1 MKLMRGLL
9 LMVFLLVAIAAIGFW
24 MRPLKYF
31 DEFTYLEE
39 AFTGVQNHETT
50 VDGYRMHYE
59 TAGPATGQPVVLIHG
74 LGGRAEDWRALAP
87 YLVREGYRVYMPDL
101 IGYGR
106 SAQPRNFSYSV
117 RDEAALVVDF
127 LNNMDLARVDLGGW
141 SMGGWVVQLIAAA
154 HPERV
159 KRLIL
164 FDSAGLFVRPTWNL
178 NLFTPTTPAQLGR
191 LNALLMPDPPRIPEF
206 VTTDILRVSNESG
219 WVVERAMTQM
229 LTGRDVTDNLLPQLK
244 MPVLLVW
251 GSDDHIIPLVQGE
264 TMHRL
269 VSQSH
274 LDVVPGCGH
283 LAPLQ
288 CTRSVGPTVIK
299 FIEDTPAFHGTTAAA
314 TLPETATVSA
324 PGVSEPASDASQKA
338 PRRHSLVA
346 GVLPQPASMAK

>member
-9 LMVFLLVAIAAIGFW
+9 LMVGLLVAIAFIGFW

-39 AFTGVQNHETT
+39 AFTGVHNQETT

-87 YLVREGYRVYMPDL
+87 YLVNKGYRVYMPDL

-117 RDEAALVVDF
+117 RDEASLVVDF
-127 LNNMDLARVDLGGW
+127 LNNMGLARVDLGGW
-141 SMGGWVVQLIAAA
+141 SMGGWVVQLLAAA

-164 FDSAGLFVRPTWNL
+164 FDSAGLFVHPTWNL
-178 NLFTPTTPAQLGR
+178 NLFTPTTPAQLD
-191 LNALLMPDPPRIPEF
+191 LLDALLMPDPPRIPRF

-219 WVVERAMTQM
+219 WVVERAMAQM
-229 LTGRDVTDNLLPQLK
+229 LTGRDVTDKLLPQLK

-251 GSDDHIIPLVQGE
+251 GSDDHIIPLAQGE
-264 TMHRL
+264 AMHRL
-269 VSQSH
+269 ILQSQ

-288 CTRSVGPTVIK
+288 CTGSVGPTVIK
-299 FIEDTPAFHGTTAAA
+299 FIQDTPPYHGTTPAS
-314 TLPETATVSA
+314 TPPETVGVSA
-324 PGVSEPASDASQKA
+324 PGVSEPASEVSQQA

-346 GVLPQPASMAK
+346 RVLSKPESMAK

>member
-1 MKLMRGLL
+1 MKLMKGLL
-9 LMVFLLVAIAAIGFW
+9 LMVGLLVAIAAIGFW
-24 MRPLKYF
+24 MRPLNYF

-50 VDGYRMHYE
+50 VGGYRMHYE

-87 YLVREGYRVYMPDL
+87 SLVSAGYRVYMPDL

-127 LNNMDLARVDLGGW
+127 LNNMRLARVDLGGW

-164 FDSAGLFVRPTWNL
+164 FDSAGLFVHPTWSL
-178 NLFTPTTPAQLGR
+178 SLFTPTTPAQLDR
-191 LNALLMPDPPRIPEF
+191 LNALLMPDPPRIPGF
-206 VTTDILRVSNESG
+206 VTTDILRVSKESG
-219 WVVERAMTQM
+219 WVVERAMAQM
-229 LTGRDVTDNLLPQLK
+229 LTGRDVTNNLLPQLK

-251 GSDDHIIPLVQGE
+251 GSDDHIIPLAQGE
-264 TMHRL
+264 AMHRL
-269 VSQSH
+269 VPQSQ

-288 CTRSVGPTVIK
+288 CTRSVGPAVIK
-299 FIEDTPAFHGTTAAA
+299 FIQDTPAYHGAAPA
-314 TLPETATVSA
+314 KALPETAIVSA
-324 PGVSEPASDASQKA
+324 SGVSGPASDTSQKT
-338 PRRHSLVA
+338 PGRHSLFA
-346 GVLPQPASMAK
+346 GVLRKPTSMAK